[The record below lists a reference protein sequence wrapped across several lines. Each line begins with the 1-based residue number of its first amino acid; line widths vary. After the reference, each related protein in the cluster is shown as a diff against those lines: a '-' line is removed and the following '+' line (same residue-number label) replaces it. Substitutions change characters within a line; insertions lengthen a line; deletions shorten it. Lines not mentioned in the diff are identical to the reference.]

1 MRSCGV
7 GQQLLLIKFR
17 SPDNTYW
24 IKIVRKKGS
33 DAMRRIKIKRCG
45 GGQRKQSLGWTRR
58 ECIDQCTSCS
68 VQTACPLRPCNVVL
82 LLSELQLTFPNGQDG
97 LDF

>member
-1 MRSCGV
+1 MCRCGV

-33 DAMRRIKIKRCG
+33 DAKRIKIKRCG
-45 GGQRKQSLGWTRR
+45 GGR
-58 ECIDQCTSCS
+58 ENIISWVDKKGVHSS
-68 VQTACPLRPCNVVL
+68 VYKLKCADLPPSATPQYCVIT
-82 LLSELQLTFPNGQDG
+82 
-97 LDF
+97 

>member
-1 MRSCGV
+1 MRRCGV

-33 DAMRRIKIKRCG
+33 DAKRIKIKRCG
-45 GGQRKQSLGWTRR
+45 GGQRKHNLLGGQEGSAFISAQAEVCRPPALCDPAILCYYLVSFSR
-58 ECIDQCTSCS
+58 PF
-68 VQTACPLRPCNVVL
+68 QTARM
-82 LLSELQLTFPNGQDG
+82 D
-97 LDF
+97 

>member
-7 GQQLLLIKFR
+7 GQQLFLIKFR

-33 DAMRRIKIKRCG
+33 HAKRRIKIKRCVG
-45 GGQRKQSLGWTRR
+45 GNRENNLLGGQEGSALISAQAAV
-58 ECIDQCTSCS
+58 C
-68 VQTACPLRPCNVVL
+68 RPPALCDPTVL
-82 LLSELQLTFPNGQDG
+82 CYYLVSFS
-97 LDF
+97 